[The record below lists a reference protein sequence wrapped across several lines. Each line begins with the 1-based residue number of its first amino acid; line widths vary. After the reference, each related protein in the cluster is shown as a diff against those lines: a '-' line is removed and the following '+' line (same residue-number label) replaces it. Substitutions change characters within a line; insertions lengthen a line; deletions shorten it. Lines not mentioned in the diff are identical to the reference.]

1 MHINTEPFDS
11 LLTSAER
18 YNKRNLELLKLKSV
32 DKTADVAS
40 TFVSRGFLAI
50 VLSFLTIT
58 LSIGAS
64 LWLGEILG
72 KTYFGFFV
80 ISLMYAVLAVIL
92 VIAHKPI
99 KRIVGDSIVVKM
111 LN

>member
-11 LLTSAER
+11 LLASAER

-50 VLSFLTIT
+50 VLSFFMIT

-64 LWLGEILG
+64 LWIGEILG
-72 KTYFGFFV
+72 KTYYGFFV
-80 ISLMYAVLAVIL
+80 ISTVYAVLAVIL
-92 VIAHKPI
+92 VIVHKPI
-99 KRIVGDSIVVKM
+99 KKIVGDSIVGKM